1 MYERAKKI
9 ITERKQEVEKL
20 ANLLLQKES
29 LELDELTDL
38 LGPSQNRNKEA
49 FSGYIQDLKKKKAE
63 QADKKN
69 VKEDK
74 KDDKK
79 DGKGKEGDE
88 KTIKGEHAA

>member
-1 MYERAKKI
+1 MYERAKKLL
-9 ITERKQEVEKL
+9 TERKPEVEKL

-29 LELDELTDL
+29 VELDELTDL
-38 LGPSQNRNKEA
+38 LGPSRNKNKDA

-74 KDDKK
+74 KEEKK
-79 DGKGKEGDE
+79 EEKKKEGDV
-88 KTIKGEHAA
+88 KQLKKDPAA